1 MIRVDVPK
9 LRGKMAEKGFTITSI
24 SERINVNRNTFSGY
38 LEQPEKMPYSVIAD
52 LAVILCDNYDEAC
65 TFFFALDLR
74 SA

>member
-65 TFFFALDLR
+65 KIFFALDLR

>member
-1 MIRVDVPK
+1 MVRVDVPK

-38 LEQPEKMPYSVIAD
+38 LEQPERMPYSVIAD
-52 LAVILCDNYDEAC
+52 LAVILCDNYEEAC
-65 TFFFALDLR
+65 KIFFALDLR

>member
-52 LAVILCDNYDEAC
+52 LALILCDNYDEAC
-65 TFFFALDLR
+65 RIFFALDLR

>member
-52 LAVILCDNYDEAC
+52 LALILCDNYDEAC
-65 TFFFALDLR
+65 KIFFALDLR

>member
-65 TFFFALDLR
+65 KIFFALDLC